1 MGKAAKKTAVLAIA
15 AVVGF
20 AAPIT
25 LYAAGSHYLEPVTAA
40 DVLPAYEILTRVRTL
55 ALDPIGEP
63 VRRGPYY
70 ILHAYDRRGTE
81 VRVVAD
87 AQFGDVLSVTPAG
100 GLGPGIGYGAGTVG
114 GARIIHVPGPGEDK
128 ASVDPREEPAVEQA
142 DPDEPEAAPPPRQR
156 PRVKPRPHVK
166 KAAPQARRRPF
177 ASAPPPPAER
187 RAILSAPPPAAD
199 GPSPIRPT
207 PRFSREDQTEKFAA
221 PPPLPA
227 TATVVPPPPSDSPP
241 QADAASAPVDA
252 PPAQDR

>member
-15 AVVGF
+15 AAVGF

-87 AQFGDVLSVTPAG
+87 AQFGDVLSVRPAVG
-100 GLGPGIGYGAGTVG
+100 FIPGIEYGAGLVG
-114 GARIIHVPGPGEDK
+114 GARIIHVPGPGEGE
-128 ASVDPREEPAVEQA
+128 AGVEPRGEPAVEEA
-142 DPDEPEAAPPPRQR
+142 APDEPAPPPRQR
-156 PRVKPRPHVK
+156 PRVKPRPHPK
-166 KAAPQARRRPF
+166 KSERDVRRRPF
-177 ASAPPPPAER
+177 ASAPPPPAEH
-187 RAILSAPPPAAD
+187 RAILSAPPTAD
-199 GPSPIRPT
+199 DPSPIRPT
-207 PRFSREDQTEKFAA
+207 PRFAGEERADTFA
-221 PPPLPA
+221 PPPPA
-227 TATVVPPPPSDSPP
+227 TATVVPPPPPPPRAESPV
-241 QADAASAPVDA
+241 QADAAA
-252 PPAQDR
+252 PPQDR